1 MSRLEDEPKG
11 LVRRRLAGVVL
22 LATAALPLVHA
33 AIVVPLTAVEQAE
46 ISLVMLAAALLA
58 SRVQLLRPMIIFLS
72 CFASLRY
79 FYWRIAW
86 TLNLDSPVDATASV
100 LLLAAET
107 YGLLILFLGYFQSL
121 EVRPRRAPA
130 QRTAWR
136 VDVLIPTYNESE
148 AIVRRTV
155 IGALAM
161 SYPHKRVYVL
171 DDARRPEIEA
181 MARSLGCG
189 YITRPD
195 NRHAKAGN
203 LNHALPLIDG
213 ELIAIFDADHVPV
226 RGFLDKT
233 VGFFEDAQVALVQT
247 AQHFFNPD
255 PFERN
260 LGLTARIPPEQSF
273 FYHVIQP
280 GNDFW
285 NSAFFCGSCA
295 VLRRSALDA
304 IGGFR
309 TRTVTEDA
317 HTSLEL
323 HGRGYRS
330 VYLRL
335 PLAAGLATETLAA
348 HVKQRVRW
356 ARGMAQVLRVDCPL
370 FKRGLTP
377 AQRLNYFNAMLHF
390 FFGIPR
396 LIMIAAPLTFLFA
409 GALPIKADALAVVA
423 YILPHIGLS
432 TIANSMIGRQYRHSF
447 WASVYEV
454 SIAPFTAGVTLLA
467 LVNPRLGRFNVTDK
481 GTTLERARFDFDTS
495 RVTLAL
501 LLVSVV
507 ALTVA
512 FPVRLFLFGTSHGDP
527 SELDAIVMNS
537 LWALG
542 NLVVLV
548 AATCVAYEQPQQRS
562 APRVRRRYRCEIAL
576 GSEGRAADR
585 RGAGA
590 LPAEARPSTDEHILG
605 RTWDLSESGAR
616 VVLAH
621 PGPVP
626 RECRLSI
633 EDESG
638 RRVEIGARRARC
650 DWNASGQVEAAFVFT
665 AVDDA
670 THRALVELIFCGDES
685 WSAEDYPPDRLAR
698 SFWYLLTTV
707 WRVLRP
713 RVARTE
719 QSPRLAGEWRAWHAG
734 HEGRCLWL
742 SADAALVE
750 LPTGSSGSAGPE
762 ALRVEVESGRFVE
775 ARATRAG
782 SSREDARRVV
792 LRLEWSDF
800 AEMRE
805 WWTSVHDRR
814 PTASTGFAW
823 RRLARIR

>member
-1 MSRLEDEPKG
+1 MSRIEDEPKS

-46 ISLVMLAAALLA
+46 ISLVMLGAALLA

-72 CFASLRY
+72 CFASMRY

-86 TLNLDSPVDATASV
+86 TLNLDSAVDATASV

-107 YGLLILFLGYFQSL
+107 YGVLILFLGYFQSL
-121 EVRPRRAPA
+121 EVRPRQAPPR
-130 QRTAWR
+130 RTAWR
-136 VDVLIPTYNESE
+136 VDVLVPTYNESE

-181 MARSLGCG
+181 MARSLGCE

-195 NRHAKAGN
+195 NRDAKAGN

-233 VGFFEDAQVALVQT
+233 IGFFEDPRVALVQT

-323 HGRGYRS
+323 HARGYRS
-330 VYLRL
+330 VYLRM

-348 HVKQRVRW
+348 HVKQRMRW

-370 FKRGLTP
+370 FKRGLTL

-396 LIMIAAPLTFLFA
+396 LLMIAAPLTFLFI

-481 GTTLERARFDFDTS
+481 GTTLERARFDFDTG

-501 LLVSVV
+501 LLLSVA
-507 ALTVA
+507 ALAVA
-512 FPVRLFLFGTSHGDP
+512 FPVRLFLFSTSHGDP
-527 SELDAIVMNS
+527 SELDAIIMNS
-537 LWALG
+537 LWAVG

-562 APRVRRRYRCEIAL
+562 APRVRRRHRCEIVL
-576 GSEGRAADR
+576 GEERM
-585 RGAGA
+585 
-590 LPAEARPSTDEHILG
+590 LG

-616 VVLAH
+616 VVLAE

-626 RECRLSI
+626 GECRLSI

-638 RRVEIGARRARC
+638 GRLEIPARRARC
-650 DWNASGQVEAAFVFT
+650 DWNAAGQVEAAFAFT

-670 THRALVELIFCGDES
+670 THRALVELIFTGDQS

-707 WRVLRP
+707 WRVMRP

-719 QSPRLAGEWRAWHAG
+719 QSPRLAGEWRAWYAG
-734 HEGRCLWL
+734 REGRCLWL
-742 SADAALVE
+742 SGDAALLE
-750 LPTGSSGSAGPE
+750 LPTGAPVLTEPE
-762 ALRVEVESGRFVE
+762 TLRVEIEPSCFVE
-775 ARATRAG
+775 ARATGAG
-782 SSREDARRVV
+782 SSRDDARRVI

-805 WWTSVHDRR
+805 WWTRVYGRH
-814 PTASTGFAW
+814 PTASTASGW
-823 RRLARIR
+823 RRLARRR

>member
-1 MSRLEDEPKG
+1 MSRLEDEPKS
-11 LVRRRLAGVVL
+11 LVRRRLAGVIL

-33 AIVVPLTAVEQAE
+33 AIVLPLTAVEQAE
-46 ISLVMLAAALLA
+46 ISLVMLGAALLA
-58 SRVQLLRPMIIFLS
+58 SRFRLLRPMIIFLS
-72 CFASLRY
+72 CFASMRY

-86 TLNLDSPVDATASV
+86 TLNLDSTVDATASV

-107 YGLLILFLGYFQSL
+107 YGVLILFLGYFQSL
-121 EVRPRRAPA
+121 EVRPRPAPSR
-130 QRTAWR
+130 RTAWR
-136 VDVLIPTYNESE
+136 VDVLVPTYNESE
-148 AIVRRTV
+148 AIVRRTI

-181 MARSLGCG
+181 MARSLGCE
-189 YITRPD
+189 YVTRPD

-226 RGFLDKT
+226 RGFLDTT
-233 VGFFEDAQVALVQT
+233 VGYFEDPRVALVQT

-260 LGLTARIPPEQSF
+260 LGLTGRIPPEQSF
-273 FYHVIQP
+273 FYHVVQP

-323 HGRGYRS
+323 HARGYRS
-330 VYLRL
+330 AYLRL

-348 HVKQRVRW
+348 HVKQRMRW

-396 LIMIAAPLTFLFA
+396 LIMILAPLTFLFA
-409 GALPIKADALAVVA
+409 GAHPIKADALAVVA

-467 LVNPRLGRFNVTDK
+467 LVNPRLGRFDVTAK
-481 GTTLERARFDFDTS
+481 GTTLDRARFDFETS

-501 LLVSVV
+501 LLLSVA
-507 ALTVA
+507 ALAVA
-512 FPVRLFLFGTSHGDP
+512 FPVRLFLFSTNRSDP

-548 AATCVAYEQPQQRS
+548 AATCVAYEQPQQRA
-562 APRVRRRYRCEIAL
+562 APRIRRRHPCAIVLGEERIA
-576 GSEGRAADR
+576 
-585 RGAGA
+585 
-590 LPAEARPSTDEHILG
+590 G
-605 RTWDLSESGAR
+605 RTWDLSESGLR

-621 PGPVP
+621 PGLVP
-626 RECRLSI
+626 HECRVSI

-638 RRVEIGARRARC
+638 RRCDAAVRRVRC
-650 DWNASGQVEAAFVFT
+650 DWNASGQVEAAFAFT
-665 AVDDA
+665 AIDDA
-670 THRALVELIFCGDES
+670 THRALVELIFSGDQS
-685 WSAEDYPPDRLAR
+685 WSAENYPPDRLAR

-707 WRVLRP
+707 WRVMRP

-719 QSPRLAGEWRAWHAG
+719 QSPRLTGEWRAWYASL
-734 HEGRCLWL
+734 ECRCLWL
-742 SADAALVE
+742 SGDGALVE
-750 LPTGSSGSAGPE
+750 LPPGAPGPAE
-762 ALRVEVESGRFVE
+762 QGTLRVEIDSNRFVE
-775 ARATRAG
+775 ARATSAG
-782 SSREDARRVV
+782 SNEDGGRRVV
-792 LRLEWSDF
+792 LRLQWPDF
-800 AEMRE
+800 TEMRA
-805 WWTSVHDRR
+805 WWMNVHSLD
-814 PTASTGFAW
+814 PTASMAAGW
-823 RRLARIR
+823 RRLARMR